1 MSDVEI
7 EQEGAQT
14 QVEQE
19 VVNDLTTAIRYVLKN
34 SFVRGGLLRGLNE
47 VVLALD
53 SKKAQV
59 CFLAES
65 CEEDCYKQLVEALCR
80 ERGIPLIM
88 VPDSKELG
96 EMAGLCKVDREGNP
110 RKVVGAASVA
120 IVDYGV
126 ESEAYHYLQK
136 HIAENCRS

>member
-1 MSDVEI
+1 MSDI
-7 EQEGAQT
+7 E
-14 QVEQE
+14 VEQTAEQIHLEHE
-19 VVNDLTTAIRYVLKN
+19 VVTDLTAAIRIVLRN
-34 SFVRGGLLRGLNE
+34 SAVRGGLIRGLNE

-59 CFLAES
+59 CFLSES

-80 ERGIPLIM
+80 ERNIPLIT

-120 IVDYGV
+120 VTDYGV
-126 ESEAYHYLQK
+126 ESEAYLYLQK
-136 HIAENCRS
+136 HIAENCRT